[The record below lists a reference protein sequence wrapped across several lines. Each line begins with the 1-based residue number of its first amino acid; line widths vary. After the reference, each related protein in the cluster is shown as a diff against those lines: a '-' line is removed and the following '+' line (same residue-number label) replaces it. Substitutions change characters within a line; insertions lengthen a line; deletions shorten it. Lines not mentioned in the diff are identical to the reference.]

1 MQFTTVRSKEKD
13 YDIYLKSEKL
23 VHSQQE
29 HEKNVSQLFGS
40 GKNWFLAIC
49 YLQIRREKKV
59 DPAKTKKCSS
69 LLQGKRLFGEQKKVD
84 PCYFGDQKMQ
94 FTTVR
99 SKEKD
104 YDIYLKSEK
113 LVHSQ
118 QEHEKNVSQLFGS
131 GKNWFLAI
139 SSLTNTVAA
148 ISRRET
154 IGSLLFGYQK
164 MQFTTVRSKEKD
176 YDIYLKSEKL
186 VHSQQEHEKYVSQ
199 LFESGKKE
207 FQAISSLQNTVAV
220 IWRQKKV
227 DPCYLLFVRS
237 KEKEQDILKS
247 EKLVYRQQDHE
258 KNVSQ
263 LFGSG
268 KNSAI
273 SSLTNTVTA
282 IWREKKVDPCYFQ
295 TKKCSSQLL
304 GARKKIMTSI

>member
-1 MQFTTVRSKEKD
+1 MQFTTVRSKEND

-29 HEKNVSQLFGS
+29 HEKNVSHALWKWKKLVPSYFEPDKHCCS
-40 GKNWFLAIC
+40 
-49 YLQIRREKKV
+49 YLEREK
-59 DPAKTKKCSS
+59 SGS
-69 LLQGKRLFGEQKKVD
+69 LL
-84 PCYFGDQKMQ
+84 FGDQKMQ

-148 ISRRET
+148 I
-154 IGSLLFGYQK
+154 
-164 MQFTTVRSKEKD
+164 
-176 YDIYLKSEKL
+176 
-186 VHSQQEHEKYVSQ
+186 
-199 LFESGKKE
+199 
-207 FQAISSLQNTVAV
+207 
-220 IWRQKKV
+220 
-227 DPCYLLFVRS
+227 
-237 KEKEQDILKS
+237 
-247 EKLVYRQQDHE
+247 
-258 KNVSQ
+258 
-263 LFGSG
+263 
-268 KNSAI
+268 
-273 SSLTNTVTA
+273 
-282 IWREKKVDPCYFQ
+282 WREKKVDPCYLE